1 MKSVEPKIMDTAYV
15 DRELE
20 KLFDSVQWGK
30 NDQLMIKYRSRFLR
44 QLAERK
50 NPDSVP
56 DKNGILSLG
65 KKLEILC
72 LYGDYKLVKVDRKPK
87 VGQNGANNSDTKA
100 IKEKVQDI

>member
-1 MKSVEPKIMDTAYV
+1 MKRVEPKIMDTAYV

-20 KLFDSVQWGK
+20 KLFDSVHWGK
-30 NDQLMIKYRSRFLR
+30 NDQLIIKYRSRFLR
-44 QLAERK
+44 QRMERK

-72 LYGDYKLVKVDRKPK
+72 LYGDYKLVKMDKKSK
-87 VGQNGANNSDTKA
+87 VGHNVANNSDNKDVKT
-100 IKEKVQDI
+100 KVQGI